1 MDNLRVVLIII
12 ASLVIIALLIHG
24 FWINK
29 KERSSIFD
37 ASKSKKNNK
46 GNVNRLNHQSD
57 DDFFDGVSDV
67 RVISTKQN
75 NNTEVHLES
84 LDDSNTD
91 LKPVQQDFFVD
102 EEPAYKVKENSV
114 SPIVADNKTTHIES
128 KVDLDKPISID
139 ENSPAIKPINV
150 TSPETKKT
158 DVLIL
163 HIVGLNDEH
172 IRGDLLLSSIVQS
185 GFQFGEMQIFHRHLD
200 PAGNGPVLFSLAN
213 MVKPGI
219 LDPETMHEFTTPG
232 ISIFMMV
239 PSYGNTAQN
248 FKLML
253 QSAQRIADDVNGV
266 VLDDN
271 RHMLTPQKIDS
282 YKNRIKAVTQE

>member
-1 MDNLRVVLIII
+1 MDNLRIVLIIV

-37 ASKSKKNNK
+37 ASKSKNNK
-46 GNVNRLNHQSD
+46 GSFSRSDHQFD
-57 DDFFDGVSDV
+57 DGFLDGVSDV

-75 NNTEVHLES
+75 TNTEVNIELF
-84 LDDSNTD
+84 DDSNAD

-102 EEPAYKVKENSV
+102 EEPAYKFKENTV
-114 SPIVADNKTTHIES
+114 ELIMTDNKVNHTETRTELDES
-128 KVDLDKPISID
+128 VKID
-139 ENSPAIKPINV
+139 EYSPVIK
-150 TSPETKKT
+150 
-158 DVLIL
+158 
-163 HIVGLNDEH
+163 
-172 IRGDLLLSSIVQS
+172 QS
-185 GFQFGEMQIFHRHLD
+185 NIT
-200 PAGNGPVLFSLAN
+200 
-213 MVKPGI
+213 
-219 LDPETMHEFTTPG
+219 DPETMHEFTTPG

-266 VLDDN
+266 VLDDD